1 MIVSAGKGLRRRF
14 ARPAAMRGDVPP
26 PKDAGVRGILSRMK
40 QALGW
45 VWMGGVIAALIAV
58 QAFQRSEPLTSM
70 DRLLNAARVLVPLGI
85 AVTIIGAGLLL
96 GAWIH
101 GMVLDAQRIQP
112 GKISGTYA
120 GPSPR
125 GGWRMGFFR
134 GRLLWGAELYE
145 ESGIS
150 EVKRSWS
157 TGEWLTNHRYL
168 RATLVLVGLPLLFIG
183 AFGTTALVIDVTGV
197 RLLLLLAVA
206 YAVARLGYALIR
218 A

>member
-1 MIVSAGKGLRRRF
+1 
-14 ARPAAMRGDVPP
+14 
-26 PKDAGVRGILSRMK
+26 MK

-45 VWMGGVIAALIAV
+45 VWMGGVIAAIIVL
-58 QAFQRSEPLTSM
+58 QAFQRSEPLASM
-70 DRLLNAARVLVPLGI
+70 DRLLNAARVVVPLGI

-101 GMVLDAQRIQP
+101 GMVFDAQRIQP
-112 GKISGTYA
+112 GKVSGTYA

-125 GGWRMGFFR
+125 GGWRIGFFR
-134 GRLLWGAELYE
+134 GWLLWGAELHE

-150 EVKRSWS
+150 EVKRSWG

-168 RATLVLVGLPLLFIG
+168 RATLVLAGLPLLLVG
-183 AFGTTALVIDVTGV
+183 AFGTVALVTDVTGL

-206 YAVARLGYALIR
+206 YAVVRLGYALIR

>member
-1 MIVSAGKGLRRRF
+1 
-14 ARPAAMRGDVPP
+14 
-26 PKDAGVRGILSRMK
+26 MK
-40 QALGW
+40 QGLGR

-58 QAFQRSEPLTSM
+58 QAFQRSEPLASM
-70 DRLLNAARVLVPLGI
+70 DRLLNAARVVVPLGI
-85 AVTIIGAGLLL
+85 AVTIIGAALLL

-112 GKISGTYA
+112 VKVSGTHA
-120 GPSPR
+120 GPTPT
-125 GGWRMGFFR
+125 GGWQIGFFR

-145 ESGIS
+145 ESEIS

-157 TGEWLTNHRYL
+157 TGERLTNHRYL

-183 AFGTTALVIDVTGV
+183 AFGTAALVIDVTGV